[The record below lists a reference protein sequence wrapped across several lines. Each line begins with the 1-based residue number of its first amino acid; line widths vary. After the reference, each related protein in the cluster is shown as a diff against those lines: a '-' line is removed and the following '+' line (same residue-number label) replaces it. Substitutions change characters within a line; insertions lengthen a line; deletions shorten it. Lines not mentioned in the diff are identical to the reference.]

1 MKKTKPA
8 QTGRYLVPAVYILL
22 AVLGIPWYLPADS
35 GIVILGFPLWV
46 FISLLVAFIG
56 TLFTAWLYLFRL
68 R

>member
-1 MKKTKPA
+1 MKKTEPA
-8 QTGRYLVPAVYILL
+8 QAGRYLVPAVYVLL
-22 AVLGIPWYLPADS
+22 VVFGIPWYLPANS
-35 GIVILGFPLWV
+35 MVIVLGFPLWA

>member
-1 MKKTKPA
+1 MKETEPT

-22 AVLGIPWYLPADS
+22 VVFGIPWYLPENS
-35 GIVILGFPLWV
+35 MIMVLGFPLWV

-56 TLFTAWLYLFRL
+56 ALFTAWLYLFRL

>member
-1 MKKTKPA
+1 MKKTEPV
-8 QTGRYLVPAVYILL
+8 TGRYLVPAVYILL
-22 AVLGIPWYLPADS
+22 VVVGIPWYLPANS
-35 GIVILGFPLWV
+35 MVIVLGFPLWA

>member
-1 MKKTKPA
+1 MKETEPT

-22 AVLGIPWYLPADS
+22 VAFGIPWYLPANS
-35 GIVILGFPLWV
+35 MIMVLGFPLWV

>member
-1 MKKTKPA
+1 MKKTEPT

-22 AVLGIPWYLPADS
+22 VVLGIPWYLPANCM
-35 GIVILGFPLWV
+35 IMVLGFPLWV